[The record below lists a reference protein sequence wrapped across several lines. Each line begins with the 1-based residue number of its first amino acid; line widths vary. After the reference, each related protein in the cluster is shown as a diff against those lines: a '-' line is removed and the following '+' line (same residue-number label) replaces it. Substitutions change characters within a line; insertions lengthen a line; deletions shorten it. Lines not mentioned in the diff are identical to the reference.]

1 MKKFVILTPLYN
13 DWKSLSKLLREIDDQ
28 IENWQSEV
36 NIIIVNDAS
45 TESRVDSYSNFRKI
59 KLVKILNMK

>member
-1 MKKFVILTPLYN
+1 MKKIIILIPLYN

-36 NIIIVNDAS
+36 NIIIVNDA
-45 TESRVDSYSNFRKI
+45 Y
-59 KLVKILNMK
+59 KLYI